1 MFISKEHLHTNLGID
16 QEIAAFFVN
25 RKVPENNL
33 YWKNRLLYISRG
45 TGYLFIPLFFDLQL
59 RCGVTKKVLL
69 DEEYILLMESILH
82 HAAHHEFEQ
91 IPFYQNIESC
101 KQALQHRVNN
111 KILYSDLTQYFS
123 NEELKPFKYLG
134 TSSKALNRGDTF
146 LFIICYLDLPVAQ
159 TQKIIAH
166 WYALVPSFLLMDDI
180 MDLQEDRRGNDENAI
195 SDFGPGSTGVEKA
208 IQLLRTNFA
217 ELKIIN
223 LLLGEYFEK
232 SLDRKLQTPYLQA
245 LLHE

>member
-33 YWKNRLLYISRG
+33 YWKDRLLYISRG

-69 DEEYILLMESILH
+69 DEKYILLMESILH

-91 IPFYQNIESC
+91 IPFSQNIESC
-101 KQALQHRVNN
+101 KQVMQNKVNN
-111 KILYSDLTQYFS
+111 ETLFTDLLRYFS
-123 NEELKPFKYLG
+123 NEDLKPFKYLG

-146 LFIICYLDLPVAQ
+146 LFSLCYLNLLLTQ
-159 TQKIIAH
+159 TQNIIAH

-180 MDLQEDRRGNDENAI
+180 MDLREDQRVNDENAI
-195 SDFGPGSTGVEKA
+195 SDFGPGSIGVE
-208 IQLLRTNFA
+208 NF
-217 ELKIIN
+217 I
-223 LLLGEYFEK
+223 
-232 SLDRKLQTPYLQA
+232 T
-245 LLHE
+245 